1 MKPRSTLALS
11 ATALAT
17 LLLTSC
23 STPAGNGTSTAPE
36 TTDGGVA
43 VVSLAGE
50 PGTLDPTT
58 ANTFTARVIFT
69 SVCEKLYDADDNLN
83 LVPQLAAELPQVSE
97 DGLSVDITLRD
108 GITFND
114 GTPFDADA
122 VKVSLDRHRTL
133 ATSARKLELAAIS
146 DVAVVDDSTVR
157 LTLSHPFSPL
167 GAQLADRAGV
177 IMSPTALEEFGDDFG
192 SSPVCVGPF
201 AFEDQVPGSEMN
213 FVKSDDYYDK
223 DKVKLDGVSYQF
235 VTDANI
241 RVANLRSGDINV
253 AERVNAS
260 DLAQLKT
267 ESDIEILEAATIAY
281 QSVSINVDPS
291 TSSSPFATSVDLRR
305 AFELSLNR
313 EALNDVVFD
322 GSNVVDCI
330 PLPGQSPFRPDDVDC
345 SEFDPDEAQ
354 KILEESGE
362 TLPLSVELMYPTSPS
377 AQKTV
382 EVIQQMANDVGFDVT
397 LKPVEFISALEAGR
411 AGAFEMFLIGWSG
424 RIDPDGD
431 VNDLVTTGGSNN
443 FSRVSDPELD
453 SLVSE
458 AASVTDEDARKDLY
472 DQVLTRID
480 EIKPNVYLYHDTWF
494 LGLSGITGVEY
505 SSDAIPRFKTASLTE

>member
-1 MKPRSTLALS
+1 M
-11 ATALAT
+11 TALAA

-23 STPAGNGTSTAPE
+23 STPAGSTQSAAPD
-36 TTDGGVA
+36 TTDGGIA

-58 ANTFTARVIFT
+58 ANTFTARIIFT
-69 SVCEKLYDADDNLN
+69 SVCEKLYDADDNLE

-97 DGLSVDITLRD
+97 DGLSVDIALRE

-114 GTPFDADA
+114 GTPFDANA
-122 VKVSLDRHRTL
+122 VKISLDRHRTL
-133 ATSARKLELAAIS
+133 PTSARKMELAAVS
-146 DVAVVDDSTVR
+146 DVTVIDNSTVR
-157 LTLSHPFSPL
+157 LTLSRSFSPL

-177 IMSPTALEEFGDDFG
+177 IMSPTALEELGDGFG
-192 SSPVCVGPF
+192 SNPVCVGPF
-201 AFEDQVPGSEMN
+201 AFKDQVSGSEMN
-213 FVKSDDYYDK
+213 FVKSDFYYDK
-223 DKVKLDGVSYQF
+223 DKVKLDGVTYQF

-260 DLAQLKT
+260 DLPQLKT
-267 ESDIEILEAATIAY
+267 DAGIEVLDAATIAY
-281 QSVSINVDPS
+281 QSVSINVDPA
-291 TSSSPFATSVDLRR
+291 TSSNPLATSVDLRR
-305 AFELSLNR
+305 AFELSLDR
-313 EALNDVVFD
+313 EALNDVVF
-322 GSNVVDCI
+322 GGTNVVDCI
-330 PLPGQSPFRPDDVDC
+330 PLPEQSRFRPDEVNC
-345 SEFDPDEAQ
+345 SDFDPDAAK

-362 TLPLSVELMYPTSPS
+362 TLPLSVELMFPSSPT

-382 EVIQQMANDVGFDVT
+382 EVIQQMAGDVGFDVS

-411 AGAFEMFLIGWSG
+411 AGDFEMFLIGWSG

-431 VNDLVTTGGSNN
+431 VNDVVTTGGSNN
-443 FSRVSDPELD
+443 FSRVSDEKLD

-458 AASVTDEDARKDLY
+458 AAAVTDTAARKNLY

-480 EIKPNVYLYHDTWF
+480 EIKPNVYLYHDSWF